1 MSEVTAFSTYQTRS
15 TLLVERERALDARRA
30 GVSDL
35 RQMVAMLTTENRT
48 REEQLAAERS
58 RFRDRKAAQDAKV
71 STKETEARTQQNRIS
86 VLEEEE
92 RHLNK
97 TIAERAE
104 EIRTATA
111 EVERRRDLERTLH
124 DAREGLNKAKFA
136 LEENDAKVMRLET
149 RLARQ
154 ELITDKR
161 HAQLTG
167 RVPQYWFPRVPEVD
181 KSASLEDTAGESVY
195 LVDELA

>member
-35 RQMVAMLTTENRT
+35 RQMVAMLTTENRA

-92 RHLNK
+92 RQLNK

-161 HAQLTG
+161 HAQLAG

>member
-35 RQMVAMLTTENRT
+35 RQMVAMLTTENRA

-92 RHLNK
+92 RQLNK

-124 DAREGLNKAKFA
+124 DAREVLNKAKFA

>member
-92 RHLNK
+92 RQLNK

>member
-35 RQMVAMLTTENRT
+35 RQMVAMLTTENRA

-92 RHLNK
+92 RQLNK
-97 TIAERAE
+97 TIAERAK

>member
-35 RQMVAMLTTENRT
+35 RQMVAMLTTENRA

-92 RHLNK
+92 RQLNK